1 MPDLFLGIDI
11 GTSGARAI
19 VIDAGGE
26 VRAGGKAA
34 MSAFGPDPRDPAAW
48 WAAVRSAVSQ
58 ALSDIRPSDIRALS
72 VDGTS
77 GTMLGINEDGSPKG
91 KAVMYNDACGD
102 AGVLA
107 RIDAAAPEDSAARGA
122 NSALARAMLLS
133 ADRPT
138 RIVHQADWIANRFS
152 GRWVSDENNALKTGY
167 DLMSRCW
174 PDWIARTGFETRLLP
189 TVIEPGEAVCRISR
203 NAVEAF
209 GLSAETLV
217 VAGTTDGCASF
228 VATGAD
234 TPGDGVS
241 ALGTTL
247 TIKMLSDR
255 PVSAPEFGIYSHRIL
270 GHWLAGGASNTG
282 GNVLLHFFT
291 PEQLGALSGTI
302 DPETDSDLDY
312 YPLVRPGERFPIA
325 DPDLKPR
332 LEPRPEDDRIFL
344 KGLFDGIARIEA
356 MAYKRLEELGT
367 PRLTS
372 VRSVGGGAA
381 NDVWTRM
388 RARRLGVPMRPPLSG
403 EAAYG
408 TALLALRGAR

>member
-26 VRAGGKAA
+26 VHAGGKAA
-34 MSAFGPDPRDPAAW
+34 ISEFGSDMRDPATW
-48 WAAVRSAVSQ
+48 WAAVRSAVLQ
-58 ALSDIRPSDIRALS
+58 ALSDIDPADIRALS

-77 GTMLGINEDGSPKG
+77 GTMIGIDEDGSPRG
-91 KAVMYNDACGD
+91 TALMYNDACGD
-102 AGVLA
+102 KDVLA
-107 RIDAAAPEDSAARGA
+107 RIDAAAPRDSAARGA
-122 NSALARAMLLS
+122 NSALARALIIS

-138 RIVHQADWIANRFS
+138 RIVHQADWIACRFS
-152 GRWVSDENNALKTGY
+152 GLWFSDENNALKTGY
-167 DLMSRCW
+167 DLHNRCW
-174 PDWIARTGFETRLLP
+174 PDWIARTGFETKLLP
-189 TVIEPGEAVCRISR
+189 EVVEPGRAVGRVSR
-203 NAVEAF
+203 DAAEAF
-209 GLSAETLV
+209 GLSPDTLV

-234 TPGDGVS
+234 KPGDGVS

-255 PVSAPEFGIYSHRIL
+255 PVSAPEFGIYSHHIL

-291 PEQLGALSGTI
+291 PERLAALSAAI
-302 DPETDSDLDY
+302 DPETDCDLDY
-312 YPLVRPGERFPIA
+312 YPLVRPGERFPVA

-332 LEPRPEDDRIFL
+332 LEPRPDDEATFL

-367 PRLTS
+367 PPLAS

-381 NDVWTRM
+381 NAVWTRM
-388 RARRLGVPMRPPLSG
+388 RARRLGVPMPPSLSG

-408 TALLALRGAR
+408 TALLALRGTR

>member
-19 VIDAGGE
+19 VIDAGGK
-26 VRAGGKAA
+26 VHAGGKAA
-34 MSAFGPDPRDPAAW
+34 MTEFGTDMREPATW

-58 ALSDIRPSDIRALS
+58 ALSDIDPADIRALS

-77 GTMLGINEDGSPKG
+77 GTMMGIGENGSPQG
-91 KAVMYNDACGD
+91 KALMYNDACGD
-102 AGVLA
+102 KDVLA
-107 RIDAAAPEDSAARGA
+107 RIDAAAPQDSSARGA
-122 NSALARAMLLS
+122 NSALARALMIS
-133 ADRPT
+133 ADRPF
-138 RIVHQADWIANRFS
+138 RIVHQADWIAYRFS
-152 GRWVSDENNALKTGY
+152 GLWVSDENNALKTGY
-167 DLMSRCW
+167 DLHDRCW
-174 PDWIARTGFETRLLP
+174 PDWIARTGFETKLLP
-189 TVIEPGEAVCRISR
+189 PVVEPGEAVGPVSR
-203 NAVEAF
+203 EAAEKF
-209 GLSAETLV
+209 GLSPETLV

-291 PEQLGALSGTI
+291 PEQLEALSGEI
-302 DPETDSDLDY
+302 DPESDSGLGY

-332 LEPRPEDDRIFL
+332 LDPRPDDDAAFL

-356 MAYKRLEELGT
+356 MAYERLEELGT
-367 PRLTS
+367 PPLAS

-381 NDVWTRM
+381 NAVWTRM
-388 RARRLGVPMRPPLSG
+388 RARRLGVPMPPPLSS

-408 TALLALRGAR
+408 TALLALRGAQ